1 MNDRS
6 QSHDRVLTL
15 LCERG
20 AGEILQ
26 TLRTSGGTATFAQLI
41 TCGSRRPGRLLRA
54 LATERLVSRSAPG
67 SWDLDPDPAAT
78 FSLTGEGSELAERLV
93 RLSEWARQRS
103 GRDRPHWGRHWIHRW
118 VQSHQRIFRASDCA

>member
-41 TCGSRRPGRLLRA
+41 TCGSRRPGGLLRA
-54 LATERLVSRSAPG
+54 LATERLVSRPAPG
-67 SWDLDPDPAAT
+67 SWDLDPDLRAT
-78 FSLTGEGSELAERLV
+78 FTLTGEGSELAERLG
-93 RLSEWARQRS
+93 RLSEWARQRTE
-103 GRDRPHWGRHWIHRW
+103 RDRPHRRQRWLRRW
-118 VQSHQRIFRASDCA
+118 V